1 MSIGNAKFD
10 YRAHL
15 ISLRSSAYSFIPAVI
30 LLLIV
35 LSIEFVRS
43 SGSLILRL
51 VLSRSNISVTD
62 FKSILFV
69 HDVIFETSWSV
80 VSEFFE
86 IIADNANLSA
96 LFPDLLRSKFNYI
109 LTQSW
114 R

>member
-1 MSIGNAKFD
+1 MSIRNAKFD

-51 VLSRSNISVTD
+51 VLSRANISLTVS
-62 FKSILFV
+62 KSILLV
-69 HDVIFETSWSV
+69 TDVIFETSWSV
-80 VSEFFE
+80 VSEFLE
-86 IIADNANLSA
+86 IIADNANLSY
-96 LFPDLLRSKFNYI
+96 LFSDLLHVKFNFS
-109 LTQSW
+109 LTQL
-114 R
+114 